1 MVLSLLCVGLAVVWA
16 APAEA
21 APEKAEKALPKK
33 IALEGLTIDGTV
45 QKPQAFYVL
54 PRSSLNYQGV
64 ERPPSFLP
72 KIMKPLRKEPF

>member
-1 MVLSLLCVGLAVVWA
+1 MRGFLTLLCFAVILAFAVPAQA
-16 APAEA
+16 A
-21 APEKAEKALPKK
+21 AEKAAPKR
-33 IALEGLTIDGTV
+33 INLDGFSIDGTV

-54 PRSSLNYQGV
+54 PRSSLNYQGQ

>member
-1 MVLSLLCVGLAVVWA
+1 MRGFLTLLCFGLALVFALPADA
-16 APAEA
+16 A
-21 APEKAEKALPKK
+21 AEKAAPKR
-33 IALEGLTIDGTV
+33 ISLDGFSIDGTV

-54 PRSSLNYQGV
+54 PRSGLNYQGQ